1 MVRLPPFI
9 SDMVG
14 WAPSPNPNRHVQ
26 AENGVFSYPWRFCPG
41 MLKSTAKIHPRG
53 SQVCVRSALLL
64 LPSDAKPRQRHQA
77 ETKWGGFAAGARG
90 GRRCIKGHLDNGCI
104 GGMPWKTLGS
114 QWVALLF
121 SHPIWT
127 YLTSAYP
134 MWSYCMSCHFS
145 LVYQC
150 TQQDS
155 LPCAWHWDPETANTI
170 LSVKYSIHIPWGYVI
185 GGLGSVAI

>member
-14 WAPSPNPNRHVQ
+14 WAPSPNPKPTCA

-64 LPSDAKPRQRHQA
+64 LPLRCQAAAKTSSGD
-77 ETKWGGFAAGARG
+77 EVGGLCRG
-90 GRRCIKGHLDNGCI
+90 REGGKEVYKGHLDNGCI

-114 QWVALLF
+114 QWVAYFFLILFELILLRLILCDLIVCPVIF
-121 SHPIWT
+121 SCLSMHPT
-127 YLTSAYP
+127 R
-134 MWSYCMSCHFS
+134 
-145 LVYQC
+145 
-150 TQQDS
+150 
-155 LPCAWHWDPETANTI
+155 
-170 LSVKYSIHIPWGYVI
+170 
-185 GGLGSVAI
+185 